1 MTALDKKAN
10 LAIPTDAF
18 KTDDFL
24 GDSADVV
31 LGPIHTAPRFELGSW
46 AIDDYLADHLFE
58 VVTSALHAFMSR
70 HRDDEGDW
78 IGEDRPSPL
87 DRALDS
93 GGSGGRGK
101 MLGLGA
107 GSSDGGNL
115 GDQGNGLA
123 GFGHGVF
130 ARLLGGDDFSAVSPP
145 SADGSSAGLSSS
157 GFDLMLGSFPENGEP
172 AEGVEDGGDVGVNED
187 APAMGTLVLERG
199 AVLSDVS
206 AAGGSVFS
214 AAGAAGGVPE
224 LSFATTAAFF
234 PIVLENAPTGTFVV
248 IAGGVS
254 RRAVAYSLSND
265 ADGRFDI
272 DAQTGLVTVEDGT
285 RIDYETATEHDIEVT
300 TTYLDG
306 ATPAEVET
314 LTVFVRDV
322 NEAPSGIDLDNAT
335 VAENADG
342 AAIGVLTTEDQDV
355 GDTHDYVVSDLRF
368 EVVGGQL
375 KLKDGVSLDHEA
387 EPGVVLTVTATDEG
401 GLSTERSFT
410 VTVTDVNEAPGAVDD
425 EAVTTENAAIDVDV
439 LANDTDVDAGD
450 DPATFSL
457 DSVSIASVTGLVGGG
472 TGSVS
477 IEGNQLRFDPGT
489 DFDEL
494 DAGDTA
500 TVVVD
505 YTMSDDEGVG
515 SAAQAT
521 ITVTGVNDAPVVQ
534 DVSASAVEDGPQVT
548 GLFLG
553 DDVDADDDG
562 VALTYSIVSLPTE
575 GVVVDI
581 DDNVFTFDPG
591 DDFQDLADGETR
603 DVTFGYTARDS
614 NGGVSNIGTVTVTVT
629 GVNDAPTLDVNA
641 GTTVDEGA
649 AKLLSVV
656 ELSASDPDNTVAEIV
671 YTVTTGPQHG
681 QLELTTNLGQA
692 IAGFTQEDLAAGR
705 VVYVHDG
712 SELASDSFIF
722 DVSDPVAAGPES
734 QLFSISV
741 NPVNDAPTLDV
752 NTLTIQEGQT
762 KLVGPQTLAAS
773 DPDTGPE
780 SLTFTIGDLSGG
792 RFERVTDPGTAIS
805 TFTQADINGALIR
818 FVHDGGEQPP
828 AYTVTLGDGVETV
841 GPVQADVSFT
851 GSNDAPVVEDVA
863 AAAVEDG
870 AAVTDAFV
878 GDDVDDDDD
887 GTTLTYT
894 ITALPSEGGA
904 INNGDGTFTF
914 DPGADFQDLAVGET
928 RDVTFEYTATD
939 GNGAVSNTGRA

>member
-1 MTALDKKAN
+1 
-10 LAIPTDAF
+10 
-18 KTDDFL
+18 
-24 GDSADVV
+24 
-31 LGPIHTAPRFELGSW
+31 
-46 AIDDYLADHLFE
+46 
-58 VVTSALHAFMSR
+58 
-70 HRDDEGDW
+70 
-78 IGEDRPSPL
+78 
-87 DRALDS
+87 
-93 GGSGGRGK
+93 
-101 MLGLGA
+101 
-107 GSSDGGNL
+107 
-115 GDQGNGLA
+115 
-123 GFGHGVF
+123 
-130 ARLLGGDDFSAVSPP
+130 
-145 SADGSSAGLSSS
+145 
-157 GFDLMLGSFPENGEP
+157 
-172 AEGVEDGGDVGVNED
+172 
-187 APAMGTLVLERG
+187 MGTLVLERG
-199 AVLSDVS
+199 TVLSDVS
-206 AAGGSVFS
+206 VDGGSAVS
-214 AAGAAGGVPE
+214 AVGAAGSGPE
-224 LSFATTAAFF
+224 LSFVTTAAFF

-306 ATPAEVET
+306 TTPAEVET

-335 VAENADG
+335 VVENASG
-342 AAIGVLTTEDQDV
+342 AAVGVLTTEDQDV

-387 EPGVVLTVTATDEG
+387 EPNVTLTVTATDEG

-712 SELASDSFIF
+712 SESASDSFIF
-722 DVSDPVAAGPES
+722 DVSDPAGAGPES
-734 QLFSISV
+734 QLFS
-741 NPVNDAPTLDV
+741 TLG
-752 NTLTIQEGQT
+752 EPGQRR
-762 KLVGPQTLAAS
+762 P
-773 DPDTGPE
+773 DPRREP
-780 SLTFTIGDLSGG
+780 
-792 RFERVTDPGTAIS
+792 R
-805 TFTQADINGALIR
+805 
-818 FVHDGGEQPP
+818 HDGGR
-828 AYTVTLGDGVETV
+828 GRRK
-841 GPVQADVSFT
+841 
-851 GSNDAPVVEDVA
+851 
-863 AAAVEDG
+863 AVERRRVERVRSGQHRRRDRLHG
-870 AAVTDAFV
+870 HHRSATRPT
-878 GDDVDDDDD
+878 
-887 GTTLTYT
+887 GTVHEPRTGHHRVH
-894 ITALPSEGGA
+894 PGRSRRRPGGLC
-904 INNGDGTFTF
+904 
-914 DPGADFQDLAVGET
+914 P
-928 RDVTFEYTATD
+928 
-939 GNGAVSNTGRA
+939 